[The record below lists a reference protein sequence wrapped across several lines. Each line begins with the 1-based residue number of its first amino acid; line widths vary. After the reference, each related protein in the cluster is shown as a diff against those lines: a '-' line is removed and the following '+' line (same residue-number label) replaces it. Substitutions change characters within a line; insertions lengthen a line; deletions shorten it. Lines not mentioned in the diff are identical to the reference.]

1 MLRRHIDA
9 CWLAGHDASTGKPI
23 MAQLTADGNTS
34 VLDTLASVME
44 DFDPAFNLA
53 TEPQ

>member
-1 MLRRHIDA
+1 
-9 CWLAGHDASTGKPI
+9 

-34 VLDTLASVME
+34 VLDTGASVME

-53 TEPQ
+53 TS